1 MLNKR
6 RAELVNMQDR
16 LLNAFLG
23 GTIEESVYTAKSND
37 LRNQLE
43 EVERGLD
50 EGNRVTEENGRLALT
65 VFDFSQNLGGI
76 WQSSNLATRKEILE
90 CVTSNRQLFATS
102 LCLTKR
108 KPFDILAEVR
118 NLDDGGRNRIRTCD
132 PLRVK
137 QVL

>member
-6 RAELVNMQDR
+6 RSELINIQDR

-43 EVERGLD
+43 EVERNLEENGD
-50 EGNRVTEENGRLALT
+50 NRISKENGRLALT

-76 WQSSNLATRKEILE
+76 W
-90 CVTSNRQLFATS
+90 
-102 LCLTKR
+102 
-108 KPFDILAEVR
+108 
-118 NLDDGGRNRIRTCD
+118 
-132 PLRVK
+132 
-137 QVL
+137 